1 MWNIIFC
8 REHKL
13 FSIIFVIRVVIP
25 KTTIVFCKDM
35 RVRDKYNITKQYR
48 DIIECFFEKYG
59 IKGQ

>member
-8 REHKL
+8 RKYKL

-35 RVRDKYNITKQYR
+35 RMRDKYNITKQ
-48 DIIECFFEKYG
+48 DCDLIECSFEKYG
-59 IKGQ
+59 IKK